1 MYLTCIVP
9 YQGGIFKMAAILI
22 VDDLRSVRQ
31 VVKAT
36 VIKCFTNHTVS
47 EAATADEAIK
57 LAAKGKYDLL
67 IVDWS
72 ATDNGQSRNLT
83 SRLVRQQPELKV
95 LVISDDIDL
104 TERAAVL
111 GYGALDKPLK
121 IDSLAAQISASL
133 A

>member
-1 MYLTCIVP
+1 
-9 YQGGIFKMAAILI
+9 MAAILI